1 MAIKNFK
8 TKEEALAAMKKA
20 TDRKRTLIEYLKKGY
35 SLEELE
41 KMGFKMAK
49 FAAAKNAGFTPFQAF
64 LVSFTNNASAGEF
77 AGFTLIAAGGGYLEV
92 AILILITN
100 ARYLLMSCALSQKL
114 PPDTPM
120 IQRLLLSYDVTD
132 ELFGISVSVPGKLN
146 PYYSFGA
153 YTVAL
158 PGWAF
163 GTLFGTLMG
172 SILPANIVSALS
184 VGLYGMFLAIIIP
197 PARKNKI
204 LAGVV
209 LISMGA
215 SFAFTKLP
223 VVHTLSTGTRTILLT
238 ILIAGGA
245 AILFPVNE
253 DEGDEK
259 STESSVLNN
268 NERQTSH
275 ES

>member
-1 MAIKNFK
+1 MRGTNKSWFAKGMRDAIPI
-8 TKEEALAAMKKA
+8 ALGYLAVSF
-20 TDRKRTLIEYLKKGY
+20 TLGI
-35 SLEELE
+35 
-41 KMGFKMAK
+41 
-49 FAAAKNAGFTPFQAF
+49 AAKNAGFTPFQAF

-132 ELFGISVSVPGKLN
+132 ELFGISVAVPGKLN

-197 PARKNKI
+197 PARDNKVI
-204 LAGVV
+204 RGLVIIA
-209 LISMGA
+209 MAA
-215 SFAFTKLP
+215 SFLFTKIP
-223 VVHTLSTGTRTILLT
+223 VIKNISSGMKVIILT
-238 ILIAGGA
+238 VVISGVA
-245 AILFPVNE
+245 AVLFPLP
-253 DEGDEK
+253 DEEK
-259 STESSVLNN
+259 EEEEAN
-268 NERQTSH
+268 H
-275 ES
+275 EA

>member
-1 MAIKNFK
+1 MRGTNKSWFAKGMRDAIPI
-8 TKEEALAAMKKA
+8 ALGYLAVSF
-20 TDRKRTLIEYLKKGY
+20 TLGI
-35 SLEELE
+35 
-41 KMGFKMAK
+41 
-49 FAAAKNAGFTPFQAF
+49 AAKNAGFTPFQAF

-132 ELFGISVSVPGKLN
+132 ELFGISVAVPGKLN

-163 GTLFGTLMG
+163 GTLLGTLMG

-184 VGLYGMFLAIIIP
+184 VGHY
-197 PARKNKI
+197 PACKK
-204 LAGVV
+204 
-209 LISMGA
+209 
-215 SFAFTKLP
+215 K
-223 VVHTLSTGTRTILLT
+223 
-238 ILIAGGA
+238 
-245 AILFPVNE
+245 
-253 DEGDEK
+253 
-259 STESSVLNN
+259 
-268 NERQTSH
+268 
-275 ES
+275 

>member
-1 MAIKNFK
+1 MA
-8 TKEEALAAMKKA
+8 
-20 TDRKRTLIEYLKKGY
+20 
-35 SLEELE
+35 
-41 KMGFKMAK
+41 
-49 FAAAKNAGFTPFQAF
+49 
-64 LVSFTNNASAGEF
+64 
-77 AGFTLIAAGGGYLEV
+77 
-92 AILILITN
+92 
-100 ARYLLMSCALSQKL
+100 
-114 PPDTPM
+114 
-120 IQRLLLSYDVTD
+120 
-132 ELFGISVSVPGKLN
+132 VPGKLN

-163 GTLFGTLMG
+163 GTLLGTLMG

-245 AILFPVNE
+245 AILFPIN
-253 DEGDEK
+253 DADDTK

-268 NERQTSH
+268 NERQASH

>member
-1 MAIKNFK
+1 MRDAIPI
-8 TKEEALAAMKKA
+8 ALGYLAVSF
-20 TDRKRTLIEYLKKGY
+20 TLGI
-35 SLEELE
+35 
-41 KMGFKMAK
+41 
-49 FAAAKNAGFTPFQAF
+49 AAKNAGFTPFQAF

-132 ELFGISVSVPGKLN
+132 ELFGISVAVPGKLN

-197 PARKNKI
+197 PARKNRI

-245 AILFPVNE
+245 AILFPINE
-253 DEGDEK
+253 EEDDTK
-259 STESSVLNN
+259 NTESSVLNN
-268 NERQTSH
+268 NERQASH

>member
-1 MAIKNFK
+1 
-8 TKEEALAAMKKA
+8 
-20 TDRKRTLIEYLKKGY
+20 
-35 SLEELE
+35 
-41 KMGFKMAK
+41 
-49 FAAAKNAGFTPFQAF
+49 
-64 LVSFTNNASAGEF
+64 
-77 AGFTLIAAGGGYLEV
+77 
-92 AILILITN
+92 
-100 ARYLLMSCALSQKL
+100 
-114 PPDTPM
+114 
-120 IQRLLLSYDVTD
+120 
-132 ELFGISVSVPGKLN
+132 
-146 PYYSFGA
+146 
-153 YTVAL
+153 
-158 PGWAF
+158 
-163 GTLFGTLMG
+163 MG

-223 VVHTLSTGTRTILLT
+223 VIHTLSTGTRTILLT

-245 AILFPVNE
+245 AILFPINDE
-253 DEGDEK
+253 DDAK

-268 NERQTSH
+268 NERQASH

>member
-1 MAIKNFK
+1 MRGTNKSWFAKGMRDAIPI
-8 TKEEALAAMKKA
+8 ALGYLAVSF
-20 TDRKRTLIEYLKKGY
+20 TLGI
-35 SLEELE
+35 
-41 KMGFKMAK
+41 
-49 FAAAKNAGFTPFQAF
+49 AAKNAGFTPFQAF
-64 LVSFTNNASAGEF
+64 LVSFTNNASAGE
-77 AGFTLIAAGGGYLEV
+77 
-92 AILILITN
+92 LITN

-132 ELFGISVSVPGKLN
+132 ELFGISVAVPGKLN

-245 AILFPVNE
+245 AILFPINE
-253 DEGDEK
+253 EEDDTK

-268 NERQTSH
+268 NERQASH

>member
-1 MAIKNFK
+1 M
-8 TKEEALAAMKKA
+8 
-20 TDRKRTLIEYLKKGY
+20 
-35 SLEELE
+35 
-41 KMGFKMAK
+41 
-49 FAAAKNAGFTPFQAF
+49 
-64 LVSFTNNASAGEF
+64 SFTNNASAGEF

-132 ELFGISVSVPGKLN
+132 ELFGISVAVPGKLN

-245 AILFPVNE
+245 AILFPINE
-253 DEGDEK
+253 EEDDTK

-268 NERQTSH
+268 NERQASH

>member
-1 MAIKNFK
+1 MRGTNKSWFAKGMRDAIPI
-8 TKEEALAAMKKA
+8 ALGYLAVSF
-20 TDRKRTLIEYLKKGY
+20 TLGIV
-35 SLEELE
+35 
-41 KMGFKMAK
+41 
-49 FAAAKNAGFTPFQAF
+49 AKNAGFTPFQAF

-132 ELFGISVSVPGKLN
+132 ELFGISVAVPGKLN

-245 AILFPVNE
+245 AILFPINE
-253 DEGDEK
+253 EEDDTK

-268 NERQTSH
+268 NERQASH